1 MAIGLDLPDDKHFLP
16 SHSGNNN
23 QLRLLHYPPVA
34 LADIDGK
41 GARLTRMPAHTDW
54 GSLTMVFQDGIGGL
68 EVGLWK
74 RKKKKKFITQEKDNK
89 QRAKTPHLPLPP
101 SLCTPKANSRPLV

>member
-1 MAIGLDLPDDKHFLP
+1 MAIGLDLPDHKHFLP

-34 LADIDGK
+34 LADIDGQ

-54 GSLTMVFQDGIGGL
+54 GSLTMVFQDGVGGL
-68 EVGLWK
+68 EVRFCG
-74 RKKKKKFITQEKDNK
+74 RKKERRKK
-89 QRAKTPHLPLPP
+89 RL
-101 SLCTPKANSRPLV
+101 